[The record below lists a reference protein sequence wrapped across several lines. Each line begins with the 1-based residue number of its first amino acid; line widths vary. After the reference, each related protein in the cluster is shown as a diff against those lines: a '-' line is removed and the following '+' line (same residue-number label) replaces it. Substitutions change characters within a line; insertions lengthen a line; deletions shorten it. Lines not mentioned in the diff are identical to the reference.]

1 MANLYNEYIN
11 YDDDFSAALYQRTEE
26 LDQIPNA
33 LPDSESRIQLKA
45 IVLDRTIILPNMV
58 SPLFLHPGSE
68 LLTIKKAQEE
78 NSTII
83 GIIPQE
89 NGGYLDTCLELAVG
103 RLLELPDGNFS
114 ALVQGRR
121 RLIIQQI
128 SERDNTISVTAHL
141 LDEKETLLDNHLRA
155 LMKTSRL
162 LFEQVVQLDNA
173 IPEEAHLFSL
183 NIDDPGWLADMIAT
197 AISPSNEQRKEIIS
211 LIDEKERLACINQ
224 LLAEELDVLEL
235 EEEIQSRVQ
244 KEVDRSQREAYLR
257 EQIRAIQ
264 LELGEG
270 DLWEQEIRDYQER
283 LEKGN
288 FPEMVK
294 RTVEAEIKKLTLNPV
309 LSPESGIIRNYI
321 DWLISLPWEKI
332 SEDNLSIRHAEKV
345 LKKHHYGLSKAKERI
360 LEYLAVRSLQ
370 ANHVRQPVLC
380 FIGPPGTGKSSLGK
394 SIAEALGKKF
404 ARISLGGIRD
414 EAEIRGHRR
423 TYISALPGRII
434 QTIKTVGM
442 RNPLFM
448 LDEIDK
454 LGFDFRGDPSSA
466 LLEVLDQEQNSEF
479 SDHYLEIPF
488 DLSDVLFITTAN
500 STENI
505 PPALLDRLEMI
516 DFPGYIEEEKIEIAK
531 QFLFNKQIHENG
543 LNENDIHFKDQA
555 IIRII
560 REYTYEAGVRNLER
574 EIGRICRKIA
584 KLKSLNKPVHEVIEP
599 GMLEKFLGPPQFFSF
614 SAESDDGVGVST
626 AIAWTENGGEIMPVE
641 VLIMEGKGN
650 LQITGKIGDMMQ
662 ESAQA
667 ALSYIKSRSED
678 FGIDIEIYEKIDIH
692 LHIPEGAIEKD
703 GPSAGI
709 TICTAMI
716 SALTKRKARM
726 DIGMTGEL
734 TLRGR
739 ILQVGGL
746 KEKIFAARRAGL
758 KKIIIP
764 RKNEKDLAEIPAKV
778 KRELKIVC
786 TDHMDQVIKLALYP

>member
-1 MANLYNEYIN
+1 MVNPYNEYFN
-11 YDDDFSAALYQRTEE
+11 QEEEFSASLFQRTEE
-26 LDQIPNA
+26 LSGMENA
-33 LPDSESRIQLKA
+33 RPDHNGLIKLQA
-45 IVLDRTIILPNMV
+45 IILDHSITLPHMV
-58 SPLFLHPGSE
+58 SPLFINPGRDFNA
-68 LLTIKKAQEE
+68 IKSAQDKNE
-78 NSTII
+78 TII
-83 GIIPQE
+83 GLIPDE
-89 NGGYLDTCLELAVG
+89 NDGFLDLCLELAVG

-114 ALVQGRR
+114 VLVQGRR
-121 RLIIQQI
+121 RLMVESIFEKSDMVIVQ
-128 SERDNTISVTAHL
+128 AKL
-141 LDEKETLLDNHLRA
+141 LQPMSYPIDNHMRA
-155 LMKTSRL
+155 LMKTARL
-162 LFEQVVQLDNA
+162 LFEQIIQLDSA
-173 IPEEAHLFSL
+173 IPEEAHLFSM
-183 NIDDPGWLADMIAT
+183 NIVEPGWLADMIAT
-197 AISPSNEQRKEIIS
+197 AISPSNQQRKEIIGT
-211 LIDEKERLACINQ
+211 IDEKDRLILLNQ
-224 LLAEELDVLEL
+224 MLAEELDILEL

-244 KEVDRSQREAYLR
+244 KEVDRGQREVYLR
-257 EQIRAIQ
+257 EQIKAIQ
-264 LELGEG
+264 IELGEG
-270 DLWEQEIRDYQER
+270 DIWEQEIKQYQDL
-283 LEKGN
+283 LEKSL
-288 FPEMVK
+288 FPDYVK
-294 RTVEAEIKKLTLNPV
+294 ETIQAEIKKLSLNPI

-321 DWLISLPWEKI
+321 DWLASIPWNQTT
-332 SEDNLSIRHAEKV
+332 EDNLSIRHAERI
-345 LKKHHYGLSKAKERI
+345 LKKNHYGLNKAKERI
-360 LEYLAVRSLQ
+360 LEFLAVKSLQ
-370 ANHVRQPVLC
+370 TNHIKQPVLC
-380 FIGPPGTGKSSLGK
+380 FIGPPGTGKSSLGR
-394 SIAEALGKKF
+394 SIAEALGRKF
-404 ARISLGGIRD
+404 ARVSLGGIRD

-434 QTIKTVGM
+434 QTIKTTGT

-466 LLEVLDQEQNSEF
+466 LLEVLDQEQNSAF

-531 QFLFNKQIHENG
+531 QFLVKKQTHENG
-543 LNENDIHFKDQA
+543 LTMDEIRFDDQA
-555 IIRII
+555 LIRII

-574 EIGRICRKIA
+574 EIGKICRKTA
-584 KLKSLNKPVHEVIEP
+584 KLKSLKKSIPEIIEAR
-599 GMLEKFLGPPQFFSF
+599 MLEKYLGPPQFFSF
-614 SAESDDGVGVST
+614 IAETKDDVGVST

-667 ALSYIKSRSED
+667 ALSYIKSRSNEFD
-678 FGIDIEIYEKIDIH
+678 IDMDIYEKIDVH

-709 TICTAMI
+709 TICTAML
-716 SALTKRKARM
+716 SALTKRKVHL

-746 KEKIFAARRAGL
+746 KEKIFAARRAEL

-764 RKNEKDLAEIPAKV
+764 KKNEKDLAEIPRKV
-778 KRELKIVC
+778 RNELIIIC
-786 TDHMDQVIKLALYP
+786 ADHMDQVFKLALYP